1 MYVFIAEYLLSHS
14 IRSISVW
21 LGDLFLLYRVF
32 ELIGY
37 EVFQGLMKIFVSR
50 KVAKS
55 QRKNAKELFFVGYNL
70 G

>member
-50 KVAKS
+50 KEGRPRADVR
-55 QRKNAKELFFVGYNL
+55 RKGMLP
-70 G
+70 